1 MLEMARDNGTAEHLH
16 YMPVMIMLP
25 FIESFAQ
32 ETRECPANVCLP
44 EGIRSRLVCG
54 IPVSVDAD
62 AFSS

>member
-1 MLEMARDNGTAEHLH
+1 MLEMARGNGTAEHLH
-16 YMPVMIMLP
+16 YMPVMPP

>member
-1 MLEMARDNGTAEHLH
+1 MEHLH
-16 YMPVMIMLP
+16 YMPVMLP

-44 EGIRSRLVCG
+44 EGVRSRLVCG
-54 IPVSVDAD
+54 TPVSVDAD